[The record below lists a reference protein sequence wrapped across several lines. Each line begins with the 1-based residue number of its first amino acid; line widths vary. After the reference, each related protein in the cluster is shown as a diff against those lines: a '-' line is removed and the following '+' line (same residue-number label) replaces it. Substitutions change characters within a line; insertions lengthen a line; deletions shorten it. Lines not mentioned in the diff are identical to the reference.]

1 MDIIFMK
8 PIYKDYIWGGEK
20 LKKELNKYTPYENT
34 AESWEISANENGICE
49 ITNEEYEGT
58 TLKDLFNDNKI
69 KEKIFGTRCCDMKEF
84 PLLIKLI
91 DARDNLSIQVHP
103 DDQYAHSIGANNG
116 KNEMW
121 YIMDCDKDSQIVG
134 GLNKKLTNKDLK
146 EIVENNQIKSYL
158 NYINVKKG
166 DSIYIPAGTLHAI
179 LKNNLICEIQQNC
192 DITYRVYDWDR
203 VDKKGKTREL
213 HKKQAID
220 TIKPEI
226 IPEVVHS
233 EDEKIVQNVVKNQY
247 FQVDKINCI
256 DNYEDV
262 SDIDTFY
269 AISVVEGQGIIET
282 ENQNIKIKKGDN
294 FIIPATLG
302 KYRING
308 KIELL
313 KTQVV

>member
-134 GLNKKLTNKDLK
+134 GLNKKLTNKELK

-166 DSIYIPAGTLHAI
+166 DSIYIPAGALHAI
-179 LKNNLICEIQQNC
+179 LRNNLICEIQQNC